1 MRGKITVGYYSEP
14 CMVRINKEWKQAE
27 FLGIFQ
33 DAGTNLM
40 GHTYARPVAA
50 VKINGRLGLAAL
62 SEVKF
67 GQVENLSNEEAN
79 NVDD

>member
-1 MRGKITVGYYSEP
+1 
-14 CMVRINKEWKQAE
+14 
-27 FLGIFQ
+27 
-33 DAGTNLM
+33 M
-40 GHTYARPVAA
+40 GHPYARPVAA

-67 GQVENLSNEEAN
+67 DQVENLSNEEAN

>member
-1 MRGKITVGYYSEP
+1 MRGKITVGYHSEP
-14 CMVRINKEWKQAE
+14 CMVRINKEWKQAD
-27 FLGIFQ
+27 FFGVFQ

-40 GHTYARPVAA
+40 GHPYAMPVAA

-67 GQVENLSNEEAN
+67 DQVENLKYEKVKNE
-79 NVDD
+79 V

>member
-1 MRGKITVGYYSEP
+1 MKGKITLGWRSEL
-14 CMVRINKEWKQAE
+14 CMVRIHKEWKQAD
-27 FLGIFQ
+27 FFGVFQ

-40 GHTYARPVAA
+40 GHPYARPVAA

-67 GQVENLSNEEAN
+67 DQVENLSNEEAN

>member
-1 MRGKITVGYYSEP
+1 MKGNITVNYHSEP

-40 GHTYARPVAA
+40 GHPYARPVAA
-50 VKINGRLGLAAL
+50 VKINGRLGYAAL

-67 GQVENLSNEEAN
+67 EEVA
-79 NVDD
+79 DDTEV